1 MLRSG
6 RQGCLLR
13 RRGPLH
19 LRVPL
24 IARLDVSMTEAAVEE
39 ARWRELRVRLHG
51 FVARRIGNPED
62 AEDIVQD
69 VFVRMQ
75 HNIDALSSADRLD
88 AWAFRIA
95 RNAIADHYR
104 SPNRRDPTGEGDR
117 RITDGRAID
126 SVGREPPND
135 ARVEMAHCIAPMVRG
150 LPDDYRRAIE
160 LTELEGMTQAA
171 AAERLG
177 LSIPGAKSRVQR
189 GRARLRAMLLGCCE
203 IETDR
208 RGRVVAFE
216 TREGEGCASCGEQ
229 RRGPVKVAFGRPR
242 EEPPRAG

>member
-1 MLRSG
+1 
-6 RQGCLLR
+6 
-13 RRGPLH
+13 
-19 LRVPL
+19 
-24 IARLDVSMTEAAVEE
+24 MTGDVEE
-39 ARWRELRVRLHG
+39 ARWRELRARLHG
-51 FVARRIGNPED
+51 FVGRRVGNPED
-62 AEDIVQD
+62 AEDVVQD

-75 HNIDALSSADRLD
+75 RNIDALSSADRLD

-104 SPNRRDPTGEGDR
+104 SPNRRYVAGEAAAKVV
-117 RITDGRAID
+117 IDGLGAD
-126 SVGREPPND
+126 GVDGEPPND
-135 ARVEMAHCIAPMVRG
+135 ARAEMACCIAPMVRG

-177 LSIPGAKSRVQR
+177 LSVPGAKSRVQR
-189 GRARLRAMLLGCCE
+189 GRARLRAMLLHCCQ

-216 TREGEGCASCGEQ
+216 TREGEGCASCGDQQ
-229 RRGPVKVAFGRPR
+229 RSQVKVAFGRPR
-242 EEPPRAG
+242 ERPHTD

>member
-1 MLRSG
+1 
-6 RQGCLLR
+6 
-13 RRGPLH
+13 
-19 LRVPL
+19 L
-24 IARLDVSMTEAAVEE
+24 IGEVEE
-39 ARWRELRVRLHG
+39 ARWRELRARLHG
-51 FVARRIGNPED
+51 FVGRRVGNSED

-75 HNIDALSSADRLD
+75 HNIDTLSSADRLD

-95 RNAIADHYR
+95 RNTIADHYR
-104 SPNRRDPTGEGDR
+104 SSDR
-117 RITDGRAID
+117 RYLTREAAAKVMDGLGAD
-126 SVGREPPND
+126 GVGGEPPND
-135 ARVEMAHCIAPMVRG
+135 ARAEMARCIAPMVRG

-177 LSIPGAKSRVQR
+177 LSVPGAKSRVQR
-189 GRARLRAMLLGCCE
+189 GRARLRAMLLRCCE

-216 TREGEGCASCGEQ
+216 TRDGKGCASCADEQ
-229 RRGPVKVAFGRPR
+229 RG
-242 EEPPRAG
+242 